1 MIKNKTELYLYMKI
15 MYTGGAI
22 YCFVSRLLKTIISE
36 PLRLVNRILDKFGSY
51 ISVKGEVPYVTD
63 RKRESAYNE
72 RGDL

>member
-22 YCFVSRLLKTIISE
+22 YSFVSRLLKTIISE
-36 PLRLVNRILDKFGSY
+36 PLRLVNKILDKFGSY

-63 RKRESAYNE
+63 RKRESAYNA
-72 RGDL
+72 RRDL